1 MEITTNSADATK
13 KAGKEFSA
21 QLKPGDIV
29 GFVGGLGAGKTTFI
43 QGLAEGLGVKERII
57 SPTFILMRNY
67 NPHFIH
73 VDLYRL
79 EGDLSGEF
87 ENLGLSQIIDEG
99 KSIIAIEWAQK
110 AKNLLPEKTIWVNI
124 SEMGEN
130 SRIIK
135 I

>member
-13 KAGKEFSA
+13 KAGEEFSA
-21 QLKPGDIV
+21 QLKPGDVV

-43 QGLAEGLGVKERII
+43 QGMAKGLGIKERII

-67 NPHFIH
+67 KPNFFH

-79 EGDLSGEF
+79 EGALQEEF
-87 ENLGLSQIIDEG
+87 ENLGLAHLIAEG
-99 KSIIAIEWAQK
+99 RSIIAIEWAEK
-110 AKNLLPEKTIWVNI
+110 AKNLLPKKTIWVNI

-130 SRIIK
+130 NRVIK